1 MRKRTLILRDPATK
15 LRFHESY
22 LEIISVTGSYTV
34 AFVHIARIY
43 LNKSIAV
50 DIGTC
55 YAISQ
60 KAALFLIDKDGYIL
74 ARLAKADDAA
84 V

>member
-15 LRFHESY
+15 LRCHDSY
-22 LEIISVTGSYTV
+22 LEIVSVTGSYTV

-43 LNKSIAV
+43 LNKNIAV

-60 KAALFLIDKDGYIL
+60 KTALFLIDHEGYIL
-74 ARLAKADDAA
+74 ARLAEVDDAA

>member
-15 LRFHESY
+15 LRYHDSY

-34 AFVHIARIY
+34 AFVHLARIY

-55 YAISQ
+55 YAISK
-60 KAALFLIDKDGYIL
+60 KAAFYLIDEDGYIL
-74 ARLAKADDAA
+74 ARLTEVDDAA